1 MYSICL
7 GPRFSTKEVYIL
19 EFKKLNCPVCK
30 KELIRL
36 EPLVKGRYEF
46 YCDDCD
52 IDISIDE
59 CELMEEDE

>member
-1 MYSICL
+1 M
-7 GPRFSTKEVYIL
+7 
-19 EFKKLNCPVCK
+19 EFKKLNCPVCN

-46 YCDDCD
+46 FCDDCD

-59 CELMEEDE
+59 SNFKKESE